1 MTTKK
6 MYQNLLAG
14 GRNERPLVNPH
25 WWGCY
30 KYQHSGIMNDYDKIC
45 GKWPQTAEEY
55 AAVEMKFFE
64 DYNLDMFHIGGGM
77 PEVYNDDKHRSAEL
91 ARLGEA
97 VKRLESKRDLDEF
110 ASLLFHTPDEIAA
123 SGGYDH
129 IKIIIA
135 KYDDTV
141 PVFYNNANQTGTI
154 FDPHG
159 YFGYEDALCNL
170 LEKPD
175 MMEYFT
181 YRLYEESFAQM
192 EALHKIGCYGYIASE
207 CLAAADT
214 MSPKTYREIIF
225 NAQKMF
231 FEKAVKLGL
240 SMIVYY
246 CGDVMPIIED
256 IKKLG
261 VPAIMVEESK
271 KTCRLDI
278 GELYAA
284 LEGSMILF
292 GNVDGVGTLLMGTP
306 VDIKRETEKQLRAAK
321 GGRRYFVSATGS
333 PIAFNTPPENLKMFI
348 ETSKNFKG

>member
-1 MTTKK
+1 MTSKE
-6 MYQNLLAG
+6 MYKNLLAG
-14 GRNERPLVNPH
+14 GINGRPMVNPH

-30 KYQHSGIMNDYDKIC
+30 KYQHAGIMKDYNDIC
-45 GKWPQTAEEY
+45 GRWPVTAEEY
-55 AAVEMKFFE
+55 AAVEIKFFE
-64 DYNLDMFHIGGGM
+64 DYDLDMFHIGGGM
-77 PEVYNDDKHRSAEL
+77 PETYPDDQYRAAEIR
-91 ARLGEA
+91 RLGEA
-97 VKRLESKRDLDEF
+97 VKRLESKKDLDEF

-123 SGGYDH
+123 SGVFDH
-129 IKIIIA
+129 IKIITGR
-135 KYDDTV
+135 YGDTV
-141 PVFYNNANQTGTI
+141 PVFYNNANQTSPI

-192 EALHKIGCYGYIASE
+192 EALHKIGCFGYIASE

-225 NAQKMF
+225 GAQKMF
-231 FEKAVKLGL
+231 FDKTAKLGL

-246 CGDVMPIIED
+246 CGDIFPIIED

-261 VPAIMVEESK
+261 VPAIMVEEPK
-271 KTCRLDI
+271 KNYRLDI
-278 GELYAA
+278 GELFAC
-284 LEGSMILF
+284 LEGSMVLF
-292 GNVDGVGTLLMGTP
+292 GNLDGVGTLLMGTGDD
-306 VDIKRETEKQLRAAK
+306 VRRETEKQLRAAK

-333 PIAFNTPPENLKMFI
+333 PIAFNTSPENLKIFI
-348 ETSKNFKG
+348 ETSKNFRE